1 MSGRTSG
8 RSGRPGRARTGR
20 RGRAGR
26 AGAGCRA
33 LVELTPVGVETL
45 GEIRARREDW
55 LTAALDEVLDADER
69 ERLRAAIALLG
80 RVADT

>member
-1 MSGRTSG
+1 MRPQSMAPIVRELEDAGLVRRRPDPDDGR
-8 RSGRPGRARTGR
+8 
-20 RGRAGR
+20 
-26 AGAGCRA
+26 RA

-55 LTAALDEVLDADER
+55 LTAALDEALDADER